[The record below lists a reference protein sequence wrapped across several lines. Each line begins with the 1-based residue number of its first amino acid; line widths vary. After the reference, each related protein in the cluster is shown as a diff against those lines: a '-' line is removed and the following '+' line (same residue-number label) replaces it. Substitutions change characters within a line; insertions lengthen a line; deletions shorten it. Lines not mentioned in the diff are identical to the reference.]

1 MRVFPLDFSKNVALI
16 YNLFE
21 LDSNRKKLINRL
33 YEKLKKRI
41 FESDL
46 HMRYQSILAD
56 MERFVNDLEGLSEYM
71 LQYSLDIDVTHF
83 LKFMDVRIAEE
94 EQTFLERLSDHL
106 KLLVDLLGV
115 ELIILVNLRSCLD
128 EAEAERWE
136 KADLR
141 RVWAAWADVQV
152 ESGATHPHHISL
164 CRGAVVEF
172 VAPPE
177 KPQGWAKVRLIGGAE
192 GFVREGF
199 LGPYYENEPSAGE
212 EELRNSVVEAAK
224 LYMGVQYRWGGKTP
238 QGIDCSGLV
247 GSAYLLN
254 GVKIYRNASIR
265 EGFPVHEIDRAK
277 INKGDLL
284 FFKGHVAMYLGDGMY
299 IHSTSKA
306 GSDGVVLNSLCPG
319 HPLYR
324 HDLATGVLAV
334 GSIF

>member
-1 MRVFPLDFSKNVALI
+1 LHAALPKLNGKLTAVRKESAIKRRKNLMEKRALVI
-16 YNLFE
+16 SPIAPYVVKPAHMAEPDDEGWYGQIVEILEEAEDGFY
-21 LDSNRKKLINRL
+21 RIRTPYR
-33 YEKLKKRI
+33 YETYVHA
-41 FESDL
+41 S
-46 HMRYQSILAD
+46 
-56 MERFVNDLEGLSEYM
+56 
-71 LQYSLDIDVTHF
+71 
-83 LKFMDVRIAEE
+83 
-94 EQTFLERLSDHL
+94 HL
-106 KLLVDLLGV
+106 
-115 ELIILVNLRSCLD
+115 CLD

-164 CRGAVVEF
+164 CRGAVVEL

>member
-1 MRVFPLDFSKNVALI
+1 LHAALPKLNGKLTAVRKESAIKRRKNLMEKRALVI
-16 YNLFE
+16 SPIAPYVVKPAHMAEPDDEGWYGQIVEILEEAEDGFY
-21 LDSNRKKLINRL
+21 RIRTPYR
-33 YEKLKKRI
+33 YETYVHA
-41 FESDL
+41 S
-46 HMRYQSILAD
+46 
-56 MERFVNDLEGLSEYM
+56 
-71 LQYSLDIDVTHF
+71 
-83 LKFMDVRIAEE
+83 
-94 EQTFLERLSDHL
+94 HL
-106 KLLVDLLGV
+106 
-115 ELIILVNLRSCLD
+115 CLD

-164 CRGAVVEF
+164 CRGAVVEL

-177 KPQGWAKVRLIGGAE
+177 KPQGWSKVRLIGGAE

>member
-1 MRVFPLDFSKNVALI
+1 MEKRALVI
-16 YNLFE
+16 SPIAPYVVKPAHMAEPDDEGWYGQIVEILEEAEDGFY
-21 LDSNRKKLINRL
+21 RIRTPYR
-33 YEKLKKRI
+33 YETYV
-41 FESDL
+41 
-46 HMRYQSILAD
+46 HA
-56 MERFVNDLEGLSEYM
+56 
-71 LQYSLDIDVTHF
+71 TH
-83 LKFMDVRIAEE
+83 L
-94 EQTFLERLSDHL
+94 
-106 KLLVDLLGV
+106 
-115 ELIILVNLRSCLD
+115 CLD

-152 ESGATHPHHISL
+152 ESGATHPHHIFL

>member
-1 MRVFPLDFSKNVALI
+1 MEKRALVI
-16 YNLFE
+16 SPIAPYVVKPAHMAEPDDEGWYGQIVEILEEAEDGFY
-21 LDSNRKKLINRL
+21 RIRTPYR
-33 YEKLKKRI
+33 YETYVHA
-41 FESDL
+41 S
-46 HMRYQSILAD
+46 
-56 MERFVNDLEGLSEYM
+56 
-71 LQYSLDIDVTHF
+71 
-83 LKFMDVRIAEE
+83 
-94 EQTFLERLSDHL
+94 HL
-106 KLLVDLLGV
+106 
-115 ELIILVNLRSCLD
+115 CLD

-164 CRGAVVEF
+164 CRGAVVEL

-299 IHSTSKA
+299 IHSTSKLL
-306 GSDGVVLNSLCPG
+306 SVTTN
-319 HPLYR
+319 
-324 HDLATGVLAV
+324 
-334 GSIF
+334 

>member
-1 MRVFPLDFSKNVALI
+1 MEKRALVISPIAPYVAKPAHMAEPDDEGWYGQIVEILEEAEDGFYRI
-16 YNLFE
+16 RTPY
-21 LDSNRKKLINRL
+21 R
-33 YEKLKKRI
+33 YETYVHA
-41 FESDL
+41 S
-46 HMRYQSILAD
+46 
-56 MERFVNDLEGLSEYM
+56 
-71 LQYSLDIDVTHF
+71 
-83 LKFMDVRIAEE
+83 
-94 EQTFLERLSDHL
+94 HL
-106 KLLVDLLGV
+106 
-115 ELIILVNLRSCLD
+115 CLD

-164 CRGAVVEF
+164 CRGAVVEL

-177 KPQGWAKVRLIGGAE
+177 KPQGWSKVRLIGGAE

>member
-1 MRVFPLDFSKNVALI
+1 MEKRALVI
-16 YNLFE
+16 SPIAPYVVKPAHMAEPDDEGWYGQIVEILEEAEDGFY
-21 LDSNRKKLINRL
+21 RIRTPYR
-33 YEKLKKRI
+33 YETYV
-41 FESDL
+41 
-46 HMRYQSILAD
+46 HA
-56 MERFVNDLEGLSEYM
+56 
-71 LQYSLDIDVTHF
+71 TH
-83 LKFMDVRIAEE
+83 L
-94 EQTFLERLSDHL
+94 
-106 KLLVDLLGV
+106 
-115 ELIILVNLRSCLD
+115 CLD
-128 EAEAERWE
+128 EAEASAGKRPICAAYGQRGQMFRW
-136 KADLR
+136 KAAQR
-141 RVWAAWADVQV
+141 IR
-152 ESGATHPHHISL
+152 TISPL